1 MKLKIQRMT
10 NIDYLTQSL
19 SPMGIEPETIALL
32 LEKGQLSPEG
42 QLEIAR
48 CDSTIYRYF
57 SLILG
62 ATSQKRREGSFSQ
75 SWVLVAIAGYY
86 TALCYELGEKNVLF
100 PTATPQL
107 RDKSN
112 LW

>member
-1 MKLKIQRMT
+1 MT
-10 NIDYLTQSL
+10 NIDYLTKSL

-48 CDSTIYRYF
+48 CDSAIYRYF

-62 ATSQKRREGSFSQ
+62 ATSQKQ
-75 SWVLVAIAGYY
+75 SWDLVAIARYY
-86 TALCYELGEKNVLF
+86 TALCYELGEKNILF

>member
-1 MKLKIQRMT
+1 MT
-10 NIDYLTQSL
+10 NIDYLTKSL

-48 CDSTIYRYF
+48 CDSAI
-57 SLILG
+57 
-62 ATSQKRREGSFSQ
+62 FSQ
-75 SWVLVAIAGYY
+75 SWDLAAIARYY

-100 PTATPQL
+100 PTTTPQL